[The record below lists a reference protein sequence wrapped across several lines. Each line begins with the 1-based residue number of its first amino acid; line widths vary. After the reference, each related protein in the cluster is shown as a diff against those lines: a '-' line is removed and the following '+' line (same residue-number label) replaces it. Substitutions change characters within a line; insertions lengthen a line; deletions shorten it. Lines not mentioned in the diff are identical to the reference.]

1 MTQINR
7 QRVLLFLA
15 TLNRRRPQIKL
26 TTRFR
31 HRFGVIRFD
40 ELCERHGAQQR
51 VERRFALLRRNRRKT
66 VKTVLNVRFSGDN
79 VLWPPSR
86 GVRRAERRVCDAA
99 QQCQALPDRLATP
112 TPPCQSTPSNQ
123 TTQNTRFRSDTRGR
137 GSTRP
142 TSSCVQQSPMQTH
155 PPNNNDISNQST
167 CHVAVVCAC
176 LPALPNDRLAQS
188 LGSTRPR
195 RAVPTDRRCTP
206 HGRSPVVQR

>member
-7 QRVLLFLA
+7 QRVLLLLA

-26 TTRFR
+26 STRFR
-31 HRFGVIRFD
+31 HRFCVIRFH

-51 VERRFALLRRNRRKT
+51 IERRFALLRRNRRKT
-66 VKTVLNVRFSGDN
+66 VKTVLNVRFRGDN

-86 GVRRAERRVCDAA
+86 DARRAERRVCDAA

-112 TPPCQSTPSNQ
+112 TPPCQSMQSNQ
-123 TTQNTRFRSDTRGR
+123 TTQNTRFRFDTRGR
-137 GSTRP
+137 GSALP

-155 PPNNNDISNQST
+155 PPNNTDISNQYT
-167 CHVAVVCAC
+167 CHVTVVCAC

-188 LGSTRPR
+188 LVSTRPQ

-206 HGRSPVVQR
+206 HERSPVVQR